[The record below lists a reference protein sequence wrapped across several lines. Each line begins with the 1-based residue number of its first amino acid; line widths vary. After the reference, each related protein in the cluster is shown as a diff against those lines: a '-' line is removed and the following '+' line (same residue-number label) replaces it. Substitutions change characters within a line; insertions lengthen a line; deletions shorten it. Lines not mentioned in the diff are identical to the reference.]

1 MNLRLTALVGV
12 AAAALVAASATPAFA
27 DTTAATFDLTGGAI
41 TMTTAPLAA
50 LSNGVTGAA
59 SISGSLGAVTVSDL
73 RGREEGWAVSAAS
86 STFVGEDGGTISTGV
101 SYDSGDA
108 TASTGTGTFDT
119 DGATAMTTTAAPV
132 FTANTSGN
140 NTASFTPTL
149 TVSLP
154 ANALVD
160 TYDGTVT
167 TSVL

>member
-1 MNLRLTALVGV
+1 M
-12 AAAALVAASATPAFA
+12 
-27 DTTAATFDLTGGAI
+27 
-41 TMTTAPLAA
+41 
-50 LSNGVTGAA
+50 TGAG
-59 SISGSLGAVTVSDL
+59 SISGSLGTVTVSDL
-73 RGREEGWAVSAAS
+73 RGTAEGWQVSAAS
-86 STFVGEDGGTISTGV
+86 TTFVGTDSGTISGGV
-101 SYDSGDA
+101 SYNSGDV

-119 DGATAMTTTAAPV
+119 EGATTMTTTAAPV
-132 FTANTSGN
+132 FTAATSGN